1 MGWDNNAPNQIW
13 TQGQGK
19 YTSNWLP
26 SFDDMNE
33 KLNFSLT
40 IQFNGYYE
48 VIANGT
54 RVYKKELENGD
65 VEHTFIMG
73 KPMSSYLVAVAIGDY
88 KKQLLESASGIPL
101 ELYYYPEDSLKAEPT
116 YRYTKDMFDFLE
128 REIGFEYPWK
138 NYKQIPVHDFL
149 YAGMENTT
157 ATIFSDAFMV
167 DSIGFNDKNYVNVNA
182 HELAHQ
188 WFGDLVTESS
198 GKHHWLQE
206 GFATYYALLAER
218 EVFGSDY
225 YYWRLYEYAQELL
238 DQENSGAGT
247 ALLNPNS
254 SSITFYKKGAWLLHM
269 LREKIGDYAFRQAV
283 RKYLTIHQF
292 QNVESEDFI
301 REVKNVTDIEVDSFF
316 EQWLESPEFV
326 YNEVMASLEKSKFI
340 QEYLMADCE
349 ANSAKCDYYLEAP
362 LSYQA
367 KSKIIAQVPGR
378 VKSDVFS
385 DGLKVRQ
392 AIAQSVSTIPENLK
406 TDYETL
412 LDDNSYITIEAALY
426 NLWSNFPDQR
436 SDYLNRTKGIVGFNN
451 KNVRMLW
458 LVLALSTPDYEQ
470 DSKQAYFDELVNY
483 TASDFGFEVRMGA
496 FSYLQALNLF
506 PEVALENLIDA
517 SNHYNWQFKSFA
529 RDLIAALSNDEKY
542 AEILE
547 RIQKN

>member
-1 MGWDNNAPNQIW
+1 
-13 TQGQGK
+13 
-19 YTSNWLP
+19 
-26 SFDDMNE
+26 
-33 KLNFSLT
+33 
-40 IQFNGYYE
+40 
-48 VIANGT
+48 
-54 RVYKKELENGD
+54 
-65 VEHTFIMG
+65 
-73 KPMSSYLVAVAIGDY
+73 
-88 KKQLLESASGIPL
+88 
-101 ELYYYPEDSLKAEPT
+101 
-116 YRYTKDMFDFLE
+116 
-128 REIGFEYPWK
+128 
-138 NYKQIPVHDFL
+138 
-149 YAGMENTT
+149 
-157 ATIFSDAFMV
+157 
-167 DSIGFNDKNYVNVNA
+167 
-182 HELAHQ
+182 
-188 WFGDLVTESS
+188 
-198 GKHHWLQE
+198 
-206 GFATYYALLAER
+206 
-218 EVFGSDY
+218 
-225 YYWRLYEYAQELL
+225 
-238 DQENSGAGT
+238 
-247 ALLNPNS
+247 
-254 SSITFYKKGAWLLHM
+254 
-269 LREKIGDYAFRQAV
+269 
-283 RKYLTIHQF
+283 
-292 QNVESEDFI
+292 
-301 REVKNVTDIEVDSFF
+301 
-316 EQWLESPEFV
+316 
-326 YNEVMASLEKSKFI
+326 
-340 QEYLMADCE
+340 MADCE

-378 VKSDVFS
+378 VKSDVFI

-412 LDDNSYITIEAALY
+412 LDDKSYITIEAALY

-470 DSKQAYFDELVNY
+470 DSKQAYFEELVNY